1 MIQAAQVASKFTLFT
16 HHAKTFP
23 NLVTALRNSM
33 LRTGVFNDE
42 KTAEEQVIQVL
53 NFDIHLVKDFRG
65 RRYIERI
72 TECIPVENKN
82 EYTFDH
88 REQKTL
94 EGKLDKFMDNA
105 TRYFTKITDKETYK
119 YVNIL
124 EHVDDG
130 YVLTNRI
137 SDTNLI
143 EMRNNMDDSD
153 IEGFD
158 KFVEENWGL
167 KVKDGYAGV
176 EEITKKSKLEEKKTK
191 KEVAEKSKAKST
203 KTSKATTKK
212 TSKAK

>member
-33 LRTGVFNDE
+33 LRTGVFKDE

-72 TECIPVENKN
+72 TECIPVENRN

-88 REQKTL
+88 RDEKTL

-105 TRYFTKITDKETYK
+105 TRYFTKITDRETYK

-124 EHVDDG
+124 EYIDDE
-130 YVLTNRI
+130 YVITNKI
-137 SDTNLI
+137 SDANLV

-153 IEGFD
+153 IESFD
-158 KFVEENWGL
+158 KFVEENWS
-167 KVKDGYAGV
+167 VRIKDGYAGV
-176 EEITKKSKLEEKKTK
+176 EPIEKTVKAAKETKQTKSKTTKTK
-191 KEVAEKSKAKST
+191 KAVSK
-203 KTSKATTKK
+203 KK
-212 TSKAK
+212 